1 MTYLEFQEM
10 GFNRLLLH
18 IYIFFFVKAK
28 KDFTLAIVGIVVGG
42 LAVAIGIAYGG
53 VVAFIHVKKKRKN
66 KYADDYYT
74 RRCNQGN
81 LLTKFL
87 I

>member
-1 MTYLEFQEM
+1 MDFMIFCIIITY
-10 GFNRLLLH
+10 
-18 IYIFFFVKAK
+18 IYFFFVKAK

-42 LAVAIGIAYGG
+42 LVAVLGIAYGG

-66 KYADDYYT
+66 KHADDYYT